1 MSRLASP
8 HGLAALSGSS
18 AEVGVVGY
26 TLGGGHGWLARKHG
40 LACNSVLAAEIVTAD
55 GELVRTDR
63 EHELDL
69 FWALRGAAGTSAL

>member
-1 MSRLASP
+1 M
-8 HGLAALSGSS
+8 
-18 AEVGVVGY
+18 
-26 TLGGGHGWLARKHG
+26 GGGHGWLARKHG